1 MNLQWVPRAE
11 INGLNIYFPWLVCIL
26 RVSIFMAK
34 STAVAGQK
42 KKGRR
47 KKKNM
52 EDRDV
57 AFSSI
62 FNLQSSIMEE
72 GLVDG

>member
-26 RVSIFMAK
+26 RLSIFMAK

-42 KKGRR
+42 KKKEEEEEEEHGR
-47 KKKNM
+47 
-52 EDRDV
+52 
-57 AFSSI
+57 
-62 FNLQSSIMEE
+62 
-72 GLVDG
+72 